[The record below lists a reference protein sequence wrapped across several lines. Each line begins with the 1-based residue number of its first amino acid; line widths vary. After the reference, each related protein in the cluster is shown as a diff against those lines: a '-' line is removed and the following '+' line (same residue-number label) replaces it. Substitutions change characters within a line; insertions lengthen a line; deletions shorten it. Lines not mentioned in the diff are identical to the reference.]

1 MEHSNEACI
10 RGFTGSNEIR
20 DEGRYRP
27 EMVTLRA
34 GLRPKWSDFKF
45 ERTDFWLVRANFG
58 PEMADFRPEKAE
70 FWA

>member
-1 MEHSNEACI
+1 
-10 RGFTGSNEIR
+10 
-20 DEGRYRP
+20 
-27 EMVTLRA
+27 MVTLRA
-34 GLRPKWSDFKF
+34 GLKPKWSDFKF